1 MNSFKFVSTRGG
13 TQGVDAPQA
22 VFQGLA
28 PDGGLFAPEQFPA
41 LDLDLARIHETSY
54 RDLTRKI
61 LKPWLPGYT
70 AEAIDSVVSNGY
82 GPKTFDVQELVPVKS
97 FGTRHFIELFHGP
110 TLAFKDLAL
119 SLLPHLLVEGRH
131 LKGISKNTIILTAT
145 SGDTGSAALTGFADV
160 PETKIMV
167 FYPDQGISPI
177 QKKQMTCQSGDNVFV
192 CAVDG
197 NFDDAQTAVKALF
210 SSADMR
216 VHLAEFNGTFS
227 TANSMNIGRLV
238 PQMVYYF
245 HAYGQLVQRGAI
257 TPGTPVNMVVPSGNF
272 GNMLA
277 AWYAREAGLPVNRF
291 IVASNANCGLTDF
304 FSTGIYNANRDFQQ
318 TCSPSMDILV
328 SSNLERLI
336 YHLSGNDASLISR
349 LMEELKN
356 NGKYHV
362 PSELK
367 TTLQNDFSA
376 GFAND
381 TECDREIGNYYEETG
396 YVLDPH
402 TAVASCVLNTYRE
415 ETGDATPTLIA
426 ATASPFKFTSTV
438 CKALFDDC
446 SEKSDFE
453 LIHELSR
460 RTGLEIPRQIE
471 NIEAWQPLHS
481 DHCHPADAAEYVRN
495 AITSG
500 AP

>member
-1 MNSFKFVSTRGG
+1 MNSFKFVSTRGD

-22 VFQGLA
+22 IVQGLA
-28 PDGGLFAPEQFPA
+28 PDSGLFVPEWFPS
-41 LDLDLARIHETSY
+41 LDFDLAKIHQLSY
-54 RDLTRKI
+54 CNLAKQI
-61 LKPWLPGYT
+61 LKQWLPGYT
-70 AEAIDSVVSNGY
+70 AEAIDAVVSNGY
-82 GPKTFDVQELVPVKS
+82 GSGTFDTPELAPVKS

-131 LKGISKNTIILTAT
+131 LKGISKNTVILTAT
-145 SGDTGSAALTGFADV
+145 SGDTGSAALTGFSDV
-160 PETKIMV
+160 SETKIIV
-167 FYPDQGISPI
+167 FYPDRGISPV
-177 QKKQMTCQSGDNVFV
+177 QKKQMTCQNGDNIFV

-197 NFDDAQTAVKALF
+197 TFDDAQNAVKAII
-210 SSADMR
+210 SSPAMKA
-216 VHLAEFNGTFS
+216 HLAEFNGTFS

-245 HAYGQLVQRGAI
+245 YAYGQLVHRGAVA
-257 TPGTPVNMVVPSGNF
+257 PGAPVNIVVPSGNF
-272 GNMLA
+272 GNCLA

-291 IVASNANCGLTDF
+291 IVASNANCGLSDF
-304 FSTGIYNANRDFQQ
+304 FSTGTYNVNRDFQQ

-336 YHLSGNDASLISR
+336 YHLSGNDASQVSR

-356 NGKYHV
+356 NGQYNV
-362 PSELK
+362 PPELK
-367 TTLQNDFSA
+367 TALQNNFSG
-376 GFAND
+376 GFADD
-381 TECDREIGNYYEETG
+381 TECCREIGDYYKETG

-402 TAVASCVLNTYRE
+402 TAVASRVLSRYQE
-415 ETGDATPTLIA
+415 KSGDTTPALIA

-438 CKALFDDC
+438 FHALFDDC
-446 SEKSDFE
+446 SETSDFE

-460 RTGLEIPRQIE
+460 RCELEIPPQIE
-471 NIEAWQPLHS
+471 NIEAWHPLHS
-481 DHCHPADAAEYVRN
+481 DHCHPSDVAEYVRN

-500 AP
+500 E